1 VTTTA
6 LSRAG
11 AAPTA
16 RRRSLDR
23 FELTVLAVFVLL
35 SLWVVGSDLIQTLV
49 QERRWTHTDGFF
61 SNDQL
66 QYLAWIQSS
75 AHHGLISD
83 FYVLRP
89 TPADYLQPAIMLSGL
104 LVRLG
109 VASWLALMLWKP
121 VAVVGIFLAV
131 RALAHATLDR
141 RFDRRA
147 ALVLG
152 LLFCSITVVGGSV
165 GVFGDMVNAWQS
177 WGYPFGLIGVALI
190 TFALIGYARA
200 REQGRITLVPGLLG
214 ALAALVHPWQGEL
227 MILVVA
233 GTELVRAPQTRRRLA
248 GSRLAIVARDPAIVM
263 AALTLVLVVVPLLY
277 YLSLG
282 HLDAVWRMARQH
294 SRHVFEVSPVL
305 IGAAPLLAFALLG
318 YRGRPDDLLELEL
331 RVWIPAVVALWLF
344 SMSVLG
350 ATPQHTINGITLPM
364 AILAVKG
371 ARRAGLVRLPRA
383 RALAT
388 LAIAVGVVPGTAYML
403 AYAHTYTNPAT
414 GNADYITAGE
424 SHALDWLAADRV
436 PGGVLSG
443 FYLGEAIPGITGRQ
457 DYVGDCLWSQPGCF
471 PRSDAA
477 NALLRGRMAPARAR
491 RFVIATGARF
501 VVGACDAARP
511 RVARELAPLLAA
523 TRTFG
528 CATVWQLRAPSAR
541 S

>member
-1 VTTTA
+1 VTT
-6 LSRAG
+6 
-11 AAPTA
+11 AAPIRTTAPSTA
-16 RRRSLDR
+16 RRRGPDR
-23 FELTVLAVFVLL
+23 FELAVLAAFALL
-35 SLWVVGSDLIQTLV
+35 SLWVVGSDLVQTLV
-49 QERRWTHTDGFF
+49 QERHWTLTDGFF

-83 FYVLRP
+83 YYVLRA

-109 VASWLALMLWKP
+109 VASWLTLMLWKP
-121 VAVVGIFLAV
+121 VAVAAIFLAV
-131 RALAHATLDR
+131 RALTRAQLTDA
-141 RFDRRA
+141 FDRRA

-200 REQGRITLVPGLLG
+200 REAGAVAWAPGLLG
-214 ALAALVHPWQGEL
+214 GLAGLIHPWQGEL
-227 MILVVA
+227 MVLVLV

-248 GSRLAIVARDPAIVM
+248 GARPAEIARDPAVVM
-263 AALTLVLVVVPLLY
+263 AALTLTLVAVPLLY

-282 HLDAVWRMARQH
+282 HLDAVWGMARQH
-294 SRHVFEVSPVL
+294 SRHVFEVSGVL
-305 IGAAPLLAFALLG
+305 IGGAPLLAFALLG
-318 YRGRPDDLLELEL
+318 YRGRPTDLLELEL
-331 RVWIPAVVALWLF
+331 RVWIPSVAVLWVF

-350 ATPQHTINGITLPM
+350 ATPQHTINGITLPL
-364 AILAVKG
+364 AVLAVKG
-371 ARRAGLVRLPRA
+371 ARRAGLDRLPRP
-383 RALAT
+383 RLAAAV
-388 LAIAVGVVPGTAYML
+388 AIAVGVVPGTAYML
-403 AYAHTYTNPAT
+403 AYAHTYTNPST
-414 GNADYITAGE
+414 GNANFITDGE
-424 SHALDWLAADRV
+424 NRALDWLADDRT

-471 PRSDAA
+471 ARSDAA
-477 NALLRGRMAPARAR
+477 NALLRGGTPARAR
-491 RFVIATGARF
+491 RFVTATGARF
-501 VVGACDAARP
+501 VVGACDSARP
-511 RVARELAPLLAA
+511 RVTRELGSLIAA
-523 TRTFG
+523 TRAFG
-528 CATVWQLRAPSAR
+528 CATVWQLKAPGAR